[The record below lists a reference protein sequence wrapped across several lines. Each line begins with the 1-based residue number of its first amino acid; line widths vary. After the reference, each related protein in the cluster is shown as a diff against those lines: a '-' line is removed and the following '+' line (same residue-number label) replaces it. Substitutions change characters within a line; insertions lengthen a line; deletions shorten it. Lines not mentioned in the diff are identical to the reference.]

1 MERLHYH
8 IQVRDNEGLKEATG
22 NREGIKVYSGMACS
36 LWGWC
41 VGDLSLDFPSFLREN
56 QKSLLYAK
64 NGKHRTNRMILG

>member
-41 VGDLSLDFPSFLREN
+41 VGYLSLDFPSFLREN